1 MSKTPLTPTRRRPV
15 DEYPADRQNS
25 PIVNGELDG
34 SFLLRLV
41 LCEAWFGGGV
51 FVDFSGGPGGEQ
63 GEGVGGRRGWLRGV
77 DGEGESRFG
86 AQVEAFVGEFEVADD
101 VVVEVLDPGAVGA
114 NNRSASP
121 TASSDPGS
129 SPCRTSSRADSAP
142 ARTSCSCAPSWLGVS
157 AVESARRH
165 GRASALADRGIF
177 QQIANEHGVSP
188 QQVCLAWELSLSPT
202 VIPIPGASRP
212 DSITDSARAADLEL
226 TTQQLHDLS
235 GHRP

>member
-1 MSKTPLTPTRRRPV
+1 M
-15 DEYPADRQNS
+15 
-25 PIVNGELDG
+25 
-34 SFLLRLV
+34 
-41 LCEAWFGGGV
+41 
-51 FVDFSGGPGGEQ
+51 
-63 GEGVGGRRGWLRGV
+63 GGRRGWLRGV

-121 TASSDPGS
+121 TASSDPGWS
-129 SPCRTSSRADSAP
+129 RCRTSSRAGFRSSEDELQL
-142 ARTSCSCAPSWLGVS
+142 CAELGLALLPWS
-157 AVESARRH
+157 PLGGI